1 MSRTRCFSVTS
12 VISAM
17 GTLCT
22 PLFQLLS
29 RVSLQMFASL
39 VVKEAQGQ
47 CPGLEFKPQD
57 WQWCINYN
65 DERPNMWYIW
75 FLLLIFLVA
84 LLCGVVLFCFQCW
97 LKGPTIHFRRRTR
110 AVFAIGDLDPIYGTE
125 AAVRPTV
132 GAHLHTQNHDLYPVP
147 CFGTLDS
154 PPPYEEITKTSQL

>member
-22 PLFQLLS
+22 PLFQLVLS
-29 RVSLQMFASL
+29 DLLCEENEM
-39 VVKEAQGQ
+39 
-47 CPGLEFKPQD
+47 
-57 WQWCINYN
+57 CINYN
-65 DERPNMWYIW
+65 DEHPNMWYIW

-97 LKGPTIHFRRRTR
+97 LKGPTIHSRRRTR
-110 AVFAIGDLDPIYGTE
+110 AVFAVGDLDTIYGTE